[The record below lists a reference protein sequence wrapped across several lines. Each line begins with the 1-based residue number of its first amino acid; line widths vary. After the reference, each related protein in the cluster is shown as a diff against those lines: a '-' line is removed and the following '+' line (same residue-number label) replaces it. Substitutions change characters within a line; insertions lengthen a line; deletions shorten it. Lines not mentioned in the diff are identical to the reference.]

1 MDSKEW
7 TKIGKQGIP
16 ILLALWWLLFPQTM
30 RDYSDTYLGKCL
42 AILIISFYA
51 FCDLTIG
58 LFVCVLIILYY
69 QLQDCLQYE
78 TFLSKSTQEYVNHI
92 PKPFHKISSTITGEV
107 KDYLAK
113 DYNSIEDAYPEKYPP
128 IKKVG
133 EALFRK
139 ERCHQ
144 SRPRY
149 KNQVLNNHVVTHVYP
164 ELQFREDVCNPCDK
178 TCHFSIE
185 KKQKIE
191 KDLIPKNTHTSVV
204 EDIQELLG
212 SKKEPV
218 VVLENFVASTFS

>member
-1 MDSKEW
+1 M
-7 TKIGKQGIP
+7 Q
-16 ILLALWWLLFPQTM
+16 
-30 RDYSDTYLGKCL
+30 DY
-42 AILIISFYA
+42 FY
-51 FCDLTIG
+51 
-58 LFVCVLIILYY
+58 
-69 QLQDCLQYE
+69 YE
-78 TFLSKSTQEYVNHI
+78 AFLSKSTQDYVNHL

-113 DYNSIEDAYPEKYPP
+113 DYNCIEDAYPDKFQP

-139 ERCHQ
+139 EKCHR
-144 SRPRY
+144 SRVHY
-149 KNQVLNNHVVTHVYP
+149 KNQALNNHIVTHVYP

-191 KDLIPKNTHTSVV
+191 KDLLPKNTHTSVV

-212 SKKEPV
+212 SNKKEPV
-218 VVLENFVASTFS
+218 VVLDNFVASTFS